1 MPTLQPGQL
10 AHINIFTPKPG
21 MMDDFINAQLQGLP
35 TFGEIPG
42 SRGSLFYRAKDDSH
56 VILISL
62 FEDEAAHRRFM
73 DTPAFHHHRQRL
85 MPLLEGTKPGYYTL
99 TYSRDGAPEEDSLT
113 IAGAAE

>member
-73 DTPAFHHHRQRL
+73 DTPAFHHHRPRL
-85 MPLLEGTKPGYYTL
+85 MQLLQGTKPRYYTL
-99 TYSRDGAPEEDSLT
+99 SYSPDRAPGAECRTTP
-113 IAGAAE
+113 GP

>member
-73 DTPAFHHHRQRL
+73 DTPAFLHPPHRL
-85 MPLLEGTKPGYYTL
+85 MQLLPRTNPRLFPLTTPPTD
-99 TYSRDGAPEEDSLT
+99 TPP
-113 IAGAAE
+113 

>member
-73 DTPAFHHHRQRL
+73 DTPALHHHPH
-85 MPLLEGTKPGYYTL
+85 PLLQPLETPQPVYSTPTL
-99 TYSRDGAPEEDSLT
+99 PPSHP
-113 IAGAAE
+113 